1 MALPASKTRR
11 RLSAIGAQL
20 CPEVKSA
27 LRPHAEAAATAEQ
40 QHEQPALPPTH
51 PSSAVFCGGPS
62 EAQRE
67 HLAEHGY
74 VIITDAVDPALM
86 PALLEAGRRVAP
98 RIRAGELRD
107 RMLTPL
113 DGEPVFA
120 EYYACQELLR
130 YVLHFIQ
137 RPLEQLSLGEFCVF
151 SQAAGGPGA
160 NGGWHRDAVWW
171 KQSSGAD
178 SQGRA
183 YDRTNPASYAEV
195 LERQIWEED
204 MWDRRSGSPRSI
216 EARGGVGFHLAL
228 VDDDCFE
235 LVPGSHKRFRTEQEK
250 EVMLHYNGLGVGT
263 TYGLTKESPLPGGIR
278 AALKAGQT
286 MFWDGDTIHRGVYR
300 PNVER
305 LTLHNSWGSLAP
317 LGEGSSNGGPAQKRK
332 RSVCDARFVH
342 WCHPDC
348 KTFLA
353 KAEAAAIARGATT
366 VPGVLVR
373 AWENY
378 MATRTV
384 PPLVERWNSSHPASE
399 YPGYNPVEAVDE
411 AINMQKQ

>member
-1 MALPASKTRR
+1 MAASGSQS
-11 RLSAIGAQL
+11 RLAAIAAQL
-20 CPEVKSA
+20 QVQQ
-27 LRPHAEAAATAEQ
+27 RTVHPHVAAVVAVEPLA
-40 QHEQPALPPTH
+40 PSH
-51 PSSAVFCGGPS
+51 PRTAVFSGGPS
-62 EAQRE
+62 EAQRQ

-74 VIITDAVDPALM
+74 VIVEDAVDPALM
-86 PALLEAGRRVAP
+86 PALLNAGRRVAP
-98 RIRAGELRD
+98 RIRLGELRD

-120 EYYACQELLR
+120 EYYGCHELLR

-137 RPLEQLSLGEFCVF
+137 RPPEQLSLGEFCVF
-151 SQAAGGPGA
+151 SQAADGPGV
-160 NGGWHRDAVWW
+160 NGGWHRDATWW
-171 KQSSGAD
+171 KERSGAD

-183 YDRTNPASYAEV
+183 YDRTNPASYTEE
-195 LERQIWEED
+195 LERQIWED
-204 MWDRRSGSPRSI
+204 GMWDRRSGSPRSI

-250 EVMLHYNGLGVGT
+250 EAMLDYNGLGAGK

-286 MFWDGDTIHRGVYR
+286 MFWDGDMIHRGVYR
-300 PNVER
+300 PNTER
-305 LTLHNSWGSLAP
+305 LTLHNAWGSLAP
-317 LGEGSSNGGPAQKRK
+317 LASDAKEQKRN
-332 RSVCDARFVH
+332 VCDARFVH

-353 KAEAAAIARGATT
+353 EVEAAAVARGASM
-366 VPGVLVR
+366 VPGVLSR
-373 AWENY
+373 AWEHY

-384 PPLVERWNSSHPASE
+384 PPQVERWNSTHPASE

-411 AINMQKQ
+411 AINLQGP